1 MLASSA
7 RVRLTGKNGKILRR
21 GILQRRTY
29 ERFAVQFSQV
39 SHRTKKT
46 AAVGSLIPS
55 DKNAV
60 YMLKMVTLIKCNK

>member
-7 RVRLTGKNGKILRR
+7 CVSLTGTNWKILRR
-21 GILQRRTY
+21 SILQTRTY
-29 ERFAVQFSQV
+29 EKFAVQFSEV
-39 SHRTKKT
+39 SHRTRKT